1 MKNTGTIRVGI
12 GGWVFPPWR
21 GTFYPNGLKQA
32 EELAHASRHVSAI
45 EINGTFY
52 HSGKPDSF
60 RKWRDETP
68 DGFVFSVKGPRFVTH
83 RRELA
88 TAGDGIAM
96 FFSRGVLE
104 LGPKLGPVLWQ
115 LMPTTRFSPADMGA
129 FLELLPKESDGRPI
143 RHVIQPRHPSFAD
156 PGFAELLARHGAAAA
171 EVDDADLPAS
181 GAAAGFR
188 YLRLR
193 RCVEEEPAGYP
204 PDSLDAWVERARKWA
219 AEGTDVFL
227 YFINGAKIRAP
238 HAAMALLERLS
249 TKATG

>member
-21 GTFYPNGLKQA
+21 GTFYPEKLPQA
-32 EELAHASRHVSAI
+32 QELAHASRQLTAI

-88 TAGDGIAM
+88 TARDGLDM

-104 LGPKLGPVLWQ
+104 LGDKLGPVIWQ
-115 LMPTTRFSPADMGA
+115 LMPTTQYRADDLAA
-129 FLELLPKESDGRPI
+129 FVELLPKEANGRPL
-143 RHVIQPRHPSFAD
+143 RHVIEGRHASFGG
-156 PGFAELLARHGAAAA
+156 PEC
-171 EVDDADLPAS
+171 ADLLRRHNVALASVHDAKMPAFE
-181 GAAAGFR
+181 AVTADFV

-193 RCVEEEPAGYP
+193 QCAEHEPTGYP
-204 PDSLDAWVERARKWA
+204 SAELDGWADRTRAFA
-219 AEGTDVFL
+219 AEGRDVFL
-227 YFINGAKIRAP
+227 YFINGAKVRAP
-238 HAAMALLERLS
+238 HAAMALIQRL
-249 TKATG
+249 G